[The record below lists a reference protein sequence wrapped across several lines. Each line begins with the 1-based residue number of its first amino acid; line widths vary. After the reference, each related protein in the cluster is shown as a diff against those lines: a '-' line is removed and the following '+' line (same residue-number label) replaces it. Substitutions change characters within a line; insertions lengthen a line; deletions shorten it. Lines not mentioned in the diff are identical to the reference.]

1 MSIRMTGMLLK
12 IVLKNKRKNN
22 MEKELYTI
30 TPNDG
35 DSGFT
40 IHLANGEIK
49 VPDEG
54 GCYVVSTGCGSGKTE
69 SIKSLIRQKADKIG
83 RAHV

>member
-1 MSIRMTGMLLK
+1 MLLK
-12 IVLKNKRKNN
+12 IVLKNKRNSD

-30 TPNDG
+30 TPNDR

-40 IHLANGEIK
+40 IHLANGEIQ

-69 SIKSLIRQKADKIG
+69 SIKSKIKQ
-83 RAHV
+83 RMYSKFLLKL